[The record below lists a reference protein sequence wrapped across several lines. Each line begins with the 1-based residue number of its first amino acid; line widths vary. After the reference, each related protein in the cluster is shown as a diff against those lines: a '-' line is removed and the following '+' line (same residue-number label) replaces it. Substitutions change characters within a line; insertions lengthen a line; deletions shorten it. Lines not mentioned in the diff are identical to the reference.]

1 MQWIEILGL
10 VLGSSVIS
18 SMLTLVA
25 NRNKRA
31 AETDGTV
38 SEHYDTYAD
47 RLERR
52 QALLETRVALL
63 ENRDSIFDR
72 AVSTAYRCPYA
83 ANCPTLDFLKRNPV
97 PPKVEGNGNENKDN
111 GER

>member
-1 MQWIEILGL
+1 MQWIEIAGL

-18 SMLTLVA
+18 SMLTLIA
-25 NRNKRA
+25 NKGKRA

-52 QALLETRVALL
+52 QDALEKRVERL

-72 AVSTAYRCPYA
+72 AVTCAYQCDYHTTCPV
-83 ANCPTLDFLKRNPV
+83 LDFLRRHPL
-97 PPKVEGNGNENKDN
+97 PSKVDNDYENHN
-111 GER
+111 NSEH